1 MLITIFISLVSKCFN
16 FQHAYSFV
24 RCFCR
29 RRGLPVI
36 ITMVIVLMQKNV
48 FAQTDT
54 SELSPVLKLK
64 KMSIEELM
72 NIEVTSVSKRPEK
85 LREAAS
91 AIQVITQEDIRSS
104 GATNVPEAL
113 RLAPNLEVAQVNSSQ
128 WAISARGFNNVLANK
143 LLVMIDGRVVYTP
156 MYAGVFWDVQTLM
169 LEDVDRIEVISGPG
183 GTLWGA
189 NAVNG
194 VINIITKN
202 SKETQGVL
210 VTAAAGA
217 NQLESLG
224 NLRYGGK
231 LAENLSYRV
240 YGTAFKRDNTPLL
253 KDSLSSRDSWTMGQG
268 GFRFDWEAS
277 KKDAVAL
284 ISNFY
289 DGRPNPDGGT
299 AKPVITMGGNML
311 GRWNRTISEKSDFQ
325 LQAYFDQTWRDFRN
339 KFAENLRT
347 YDLDWQH
354 RFQVGKRNEVVWG
367 SDIRLMDHK
376 VDTLQLFAF
385 IPPRKLLHIYSA
397 FVQDKIMLIKERLSF
412 TIGSKFEHNSYTGMQ
427 YQPSGRLAWTP
438 GKRQTIWAA
447 VSRAV
452 RTPAR
457 IDREFVVSLAPG
469 LPYIEGSSNFKSETL
484 LAYELGW
491 RMQPMQR
498 LSISLSTYYNFYD
511 NIRTAQAG
519 PAPLGIPITF
529 GNGVKGETYGAE
541 FSANY
546 QLAKWWSLR
555 GGYTFLKKNLRIKPG
570 YTDLNNATAESD
582 DPQHQ
587 FLIQSNIKFPYR
599 FELGTV
605 VRYVDRLPK
614 PKVQGY
620 TGLDVRVGWKLN
632 KAIELNI
639 VGQNLIGENHVEFI
653 PSSPA
658 PRIIQRSVYGKI
670 TCQF

>member
-1 MLITIFISLVSKCFN
+1 MLINIFTPMVSKFFN
-16 FQHAYSFV
+16 FQHRYAFI
-24 RCFCR
+24 RRFCE
-29 RRGLPVI
+29 RGLLTVI
-36 ITMVIVLMQKNV
+36 LTIVIVLMQTKV

-54 SELSPVLKLK
+54 SEISPVLKLK

-72 NIEVTSVSKRPEK
+72 NVEVTSVSKRPEK
-85 LREAAS
+85 LIEAAS

-194 VINIITKN
+194 VINIITKK
-202 SKETQGVL
+202 SKDTQGAL

-224 NLRYGGK
+224 SLRYGGK
-231 LAENLSYRV
+231 LAENISYRV
-240 YGTAFKRDNTPLL
+240 YGTAFKRDNTRFL

-268 GFRFDWEAS
+268 GFRLDWEAT
-277 KKDAVAL
+277 KRDAVAL

-289 DGRPNPDGGT
+289 DGRPNPDGGN

-311 GRWNRTISEKSDFQ
+311 GRWNHTISEKSDFQ

-339 KFAENLRT
+339 RFAENLRT

-376 VDTLQLFAF
+376 VDTLKLFAF
-385 IPPRKLLHIYSA
+385 VPPRKLLHIYSV
-397 FVQDKIMLIKERLSF
+397 FVQDKITLIKERLSL

-452 RTPAR
+452 RTPSR
-457 IDREFVVSLAPG
+457 IDREFVLSLAPG

-491 RMQPMQR
+491 RIQPIQR

-511 NIRTAQAG
+511 NLRTAQAG

-541 FSANY
+541 LSVTH
-546 QLAKWWSLR
+546 QLTKWWNLR
-555 GGYTFLKKNLRIKPG
+555 GGYTFLKKNLWVKANN
-570 YTDLNNATAESD
+570 TDLNGATAESD
-582 DPQHQ
+582 DPQNQ

-605 VRYVDRLPK
+605 IRYVDKLPK
-614 PKVQGY
+614 PAVRGY

-632 KAIELNI
+632 KVIELNV
-639 VGQNLIGENHVEFI
+639 VGQNLIGDNHVEFI

-670 TCQF
+670 TCRF